1 MSTVQEPS
9 SSQDKSAES
18 TSHSTPGDKKTNP
31 VAVRLLVSPSRTP
44 VVRLKGLKWFKRR
57 LKWLV
62 IWLVSLISFSVA
74 LAYDVAVHVTVQPP
88 ANELHVAYDDV
99 SPLAKTIKS
108 AVQYRSQL
116 NEEELSEQEGRSPS
130 SQDDP
135 TLPLTRFGHLLYA
148 EADADRLMV
157 VGSYSQDL
165 EQRFER
171 LLPDA
176 GLALMRMIDAA
187 RMHGVWIVPV
197 SGFRDA
203 GRQEMLFKLQ
213 IQRQGSASAA
223 AKSVAPPGFSEHHTG
238 YAVDLADGLARAR
251 DVTLRFGETDA
262 FKWLMQNAHDF
273 GFELSFP
280 ENNSQGVEY
289 EPWHW
294 RYVGSPDAARTFA
307 EAHQFFEQTAGIV
320 GH

>member
-1 MSTVQEPS
+1 
-9 SSQDKSAES
+9 
-18 TSHSTPGDKKTNP
+18 
-31 VAVRLLVSPSRTP
+31 
-44 VVRLKGLKWFKRR
+44 LKWFKRR